1 MTKSI
6 SLLKVSDVRSSEG
19 LAADSWSDK
28 HKSTKGQSKLEED
41 LAAQFGYTQNTW
53 DSSRVAGMGSMS
65 GWGALGVPTGEP
77 QQVPPPPPPAPSQTT
92 ASEAEQWGYTAKPYI
107 PPPIPIT
114 MPLLA
119 NPAAMHIPPPPQPM
133 VPPMAALNGAHLV
146 IENIPPD
153 LNMMPL
159 IYEHFKQFGEVVA
172 VHCIQKHNKSLVDFR
187 TREIA
192 EVAASQ
198 PILGVPTIRAS
209 VFSGPARGPRGPG
222 GMSQR
227 PALMTSPGGTPA
239 SGGLTKNLVLE
250 SDAAKRAREKREQ
263 QAAMDKKRQE
273 ILQSY
278 TEHVKM
284 IVAKLADKSLPEET
298 REKYANLLESVKAK
312 ISDLQKE
319 ESEKRR
325 KEAEASQKAIAL
337 RYKAYEKQVRAESS
351 RRQQELTLDLRSRC
365 VKISD
370 LPEELSQSIVLV
382 EYLRAMEMKDLD
394 EVIWLEDRRSA
405 VLRFASHAAA
415 DSLVK
420 HELAFKAEWVTND
433 AAQELANYNP
443 VEKVEITPLGDDDEE
458 QDIANILPNTAQ

>member
-1 MTKSI
+1 
-6 SLLKVSDVRSSEG
+6 
-19 LAADSWSDK
+19 
-28 HKSTKGQSKLEED
+28 
-41 LAAQFGYTQNTW
+41 
-53 DSSRVAGMGSMS
+53 MGSMS

-77 QQVPPPPPPAPSQTT
+77 QNVPPPPPPAASQNT

-119 NPAAMHIPPPPQPM
+119 NPAAMHIPPPPQSM
-133 VPPMAALNGAHLV
+133 GVMNGAHLV
-146 IENIPPD
+146 IENIPPE
-153 LNMMPL
+153 LNMMSL
-159 IYEHFKQFGEVVA
+159 LYEHFKQFGEVVA
-172 VHCIQKHNKSLVDFR
+172 VHCIQKHNKALVDFR

-192 EVAASQ
+192 DLAASQ
-198 PILGVPTIRAS
+198 PILGVPAIRAA
-209 VFSGPARGPRGPG
+209 VYNGPARGPRGPG
-222 GMSQR
+222 PMPQR
-227 PALMTSPGGTPA
+227 PAMIPSPTGSG
-239 SGGLTKNLVLE
+239 SVGGLTKNLVLE

-263 QAAMDKKRQE
+263 QADMDKKRQE

-284 IVAKLADKSLPEET
+284 IVSKLADKSISEEA
-298 REKYANLLESVKAK
+298 RGKYTSLLESVKAK
-312 ISDLQKE
+312 ISELQRE
-319 ESEKRR
+319 EAEKRR
-325 KEAEASQKAIAL
+325 REAEASHKAIAL

-351 RRQQELTLDLRSRC
+351 KRQQELTLDLRSRC
-365 VKISD
+365 VKISN

-394 EVIWLEDRRSA
+394 EVIWLDDRKSA

-415 DSLVK
+415 ESLVK

-443 VEKVEITPLGDDDEE
+443 VEKVEITPLNDEDEDD
-458 QDIANILPNTAQ
+458 ISNIINTA

>member
-1 MTKSI
+1 M
-6 SLLKVSDVRSSEG
+6 KVSDVRSSEG

-28 HKSTKGQSKLEED
+28 LKGSKGASNREED
-41 LAAQFGYTQNTW
+41 LAAQFGYTQNSW
-53 DSSRVAGMGSMS
+53 EGSRVSGMGSMS

-77 QQVPPPPPPAPSQTT
+77 QNVPPPPPPAAPQNT

-119 NPAAMHIPPPPQPM
+119 NPAVMHIPPPPQSM
-133 VPPMAALNGAHLV
+133 GALNGAHLV
-146 IENIPPD
+146 IENIPPE
-153 LNMMPL
+153 LNMMSL
-159 IYEHFKQFGEVVA
+159 LYEHFKQFGEVVA
-172 VHCIQKHNKSLVDFR
+172 VHCIQKHNKALVDFR
-187 TREIA
+187 SREIA
-192 EVAASQ
+192 DLALSQ
-198 PILGVPTIRAS
+198 PILGVPAIRAA
-209 VFSGPARGPRGPG
+209 VYSGPARGPRGPG
-222 GMSQR
+222 PLPQR
-227 PALMTSPGGTPA
+227 PAMLQSPNGQVA
-239 SGGLTKNLVLE
+239 GGLTKNLVLE
-250 SDAAKRAREKREQ
+250 SDAAKRTRERREQ

-284 IVAKLADKSLPEET
+284 IVSKLADKSISEEA
-298 REKYANLLESVKAK
+298 REKYTSLLESVKGK
-312 ISDLQKE
+312 ISELQRQ

-325 KEAEASQKAIAL
+325 REAEASNKAIAL

-351 RRQQELTLDLRSRC
+351 KRQQELTLDLRSRC
-365 VKISD
+365 VKISN

-394 EVIWLEDRRSA
+394 EVIWLDDRKSA

-415 DSLVK
+415 ESLVK
-420 HELAFKAEWVTND
+420 HELAFTAEWVTND

-443 VEKVEITPLGDDDEE
+443 VEKVEITPLNEDDEE
-458 QDIANILPNTAQ
+458 DISNIINTA